1 MDTQQYILVSF
12 MLYIFYAIVTSK
24 AEASVDKAMKAGFS
38 FLVFAGIIAC
48 IFKFTG

>member
-1 MDTQQYILVSF
+1 MDTQQYILILF

-24 AEASVDKAMKAGFS
+24 AEEGVDKAMKAVFS

-48 IFKFTG
+48 IFKFAG